1 VRLEEDIVNL
11 YLKRAAVKQCDI
23 LYAWT
28 NEEEVRRNSFNQEKI
43 PYEQH
48 VKWFNN
54 KINSNSSIIFL
65 CYEGEIPVGVVRIE
79 MEAAQGTIS
88 YSVDKNYRGKG
99 VASSMLKLLEE
110 EIKNNKID
118 IHRLIG
124 YVKFDNIPSQNI
136 FKKLGYIEKK
146 EEEAYKYE
154 KDI

>member
-1 VRLEEDIVNL
+1 VNL
-11 YLKRAAVKQCDI
+11 YLKRATVEQCDI
-23 LYAWT
+23 LYTWA
-28 NEEEVRRNSFNQEKI
+28 NEEEVRKNSFNQEKI

-54 KINSNSSIIFL
+54 KIDSKNSIIFL

-79 MEAAQGTIS
+79 VEAAQGTIS
-88 YSVDKNYRGKG
+88 YSVDKAFRGKG

-110 EIKNNKID
+110 EIKNNKIN
-118 IHRLIG
+118 IHILIG

-136 FKKLGYIEKK
+136 FKKLGYTEKM
-146 EEEAYKYE
+146 EEESYKYE